1 MFLVGWFRSLL
12 LVIVFLASG
21 AALWSAPRITEIS
34 AAGQT
39 SIADE
44 DGDFPDWVEIYN
56 PDAVPV
62 NLAGWSLSDSTN
74 DIGRWRFSAGTVVA
88 PGGYLIVFCSEKNR
102 ALHTDFRLNAG
113 GESVVLADSAN
124 AVVAQLTFPQ
134 QVPNLSFDG
143 ADFLANPSPGAP
155 NDTSVVAI
163 VRAPTFSQAH
173 GFQTNPFNLQLNSAT
188 QGAAIHYTMDGTEP
202 TGESPRYTA
211 PIAIGK
217 TSVVRAVGI
226 ADGKRPSPVVT
237 ATYLFV
243 GDIVKQSPSGQTPA
257 GWPKTWGANHVDYGM
272 DPRIAKSAKYASK
285 LRSALVDI
293 PSISIVAPLPDLFDA
308 ETGIYANASN
318 KGRDWE
324 RAVSIELLRPDG
336 DPGFQVNA
344 GLRIRGGASRTSEN
358 PKHSFRVLFKEEYG
372 AEALEY
378 PLFGENGAKRT
389 EKFDLRC
396 EQLVAWHYFVSERA
410 DFIRDIYGRDTQLA
424 LGQPA
429 TRGNFYHL
437 FINGQYWGLYQTEER
452 VGAEMAAEYFGG
464 KESDYDTIKINY
476 DNDVSGGGT
485 DFIDGSFG
493 AWRRAVASGV
503 KGFESDENYFRIQGL
518 NVDGSRNENYER
530 LIDVDNL
537 IDYMLAGIYIA
548 ADDSPPA
555 FGTQNNWSSVR
566 SRKGKF
572 GFRFFAHDWEISM
585 YGFTGDENRVG
596 PHPTENP
603 FLSSGGFPNLQ
614 TNTSASSELPS
625 QDGSLDPTSANPWHF
640 WEAMRMNPEFR
651 LRVADHVHRFF
662 FNDGAVTQN
671 RALERWRA
679 RMEEIDLAVIGESA
693 RWGDARQEGISGP
706 LLHKAQEK
714 QTAPQLRLLPDG
726 EDEDDLARITRA
738 TVQQKVLARTAKSRP
753 KPFTRDH
760 WLRAC
765 NEHVLEGFL
774 AERSAKVLAH
784 LKDGGLYPALAAPT
798 MEPFGGPLAANSSM
812 LMVGPTVEIP
822 VISAH
827 PFLTLPSFYFNPAPV
842 YYTTDGSDPRAVGGA
857 VASDANLY
865 TAPLRFAKR
874 TTVKARTF
882 HLGSWSALVEAT
894 FEPSENLGALRIT
907 EIHYNPPAAIGDSGE
922 FLEFQN
928 TGTTPISLSQLRF
941 TAGIEFTFPE
951 STTLQ
956 PGAYFVLA
964 RDAAAFQTRYGRAAD
979 GIFTGKLGDD
989 GETLTLA
996 TASGVKVFSL
1006 TYDDSGEWPIAPDGF
1021 GFSAVYDGNGDP
1033 DEGSNWRGS
1042 RFVGGSPG
1050 ASDPLPADI
1059 PQVTINEVK
1068 PGTGRFIELHN
1079 GSSNEASLT
1088 GWKLLHDGQVFDLSS
1103 LPPISPNGFTHL
1115 DETALGAFTL
1125 PPEGGQ
1131 LVLIAAAPGQ
1141 SGVESTGAVHAFSY
1155 GPAVADAS
1163 YSSYVTVENREFFP
1177 RLETST
1183 PGSSNAAPLRSSV
1196 RIEEI
1201 HYAPLP
1207 SILFVGA
1214 PHLALQFP
1222 QPIAIGVSEF
1232 VELAN
1237 SGETDAPIGGARIA
1251 GFGYTFP
1258 PDAVVPTHGR
1268 TLVVESDPVAFRA
1281 LHQIPND
1288 VPIFGPATGS
1298 LQDNGERVA
1307 LEMPVQIGDEEGT
1320 VVIDEVRYNDRHPWP
1335 VLAARRGHS
1344 LQRLAF
1350 PGYGPEPG
1358 SWGSGEPTPGISN
1371 NVNAAP
1377 TVTIAPGAEP
1387 HTFTVSASDPDGTIQ
1402 KIELIVDGES
1412 VAEAETATETFTW
1425 VMNGGVHDVWAR
1437 ATDDLGAV
1445 NESTSITID
1454 RSGIPAGFG
1463 RGIHAEY
1470 FDNPELS
1477 GASIV
1482 SETAAKIGGD
1492 WFHQDPAQGVSRNS
1506 FSVRYDGQLV
1516 PRATGEHLFAFSV
1529 TGGLR
1534 FYVGNELLIDAWADP
1549 QSWDAQYQEARISL
1563 IGGQAYPIRVEYF
1576 DNDGLAS
1583 LSLTWRE
1590 PESFYDG
1597 EIPVALLYRP
1607 DEDPSG
1613 FGIAPATGVQ
1623 RLFVGQRVNLQLQ
1636 AFHAEAPVTWTIQS
1650 GQLPAGLTLAA
1661 DGTLTGTPSAA
1672 GTFAFTVAAEE
1683 DGMNG
1688 RSATRTI
1695 SCRVVRKGI
1704 SPPTLTI
1711 TKPGNRVTIAGSVL
1725 VEGTVSGPTEVA
1737 SITYSLNGKTVHAF
1751 PGSATF
1757 SLQLDPVAGLVGG
1770 MNVLTMQAIDVEGR
1784 KSVFVEKY
1792 FNREYPGTLSV
1803 TVTGAGTVTRGFLG
1817 QSERTIGKSYTIRAI
1832 PAPGYLFS
1840 HWDGAVGGSE
1850 SELHFTMSDD
1860 MFITAVFVPNPFLGA
1875 KGVYACFFGEE
1886 ETSHRFRGRG
1896 RFSLGNKGELTGV
1909 VEFAAGTYRIN
1920 TRLDPNDPTY
1930 LYANDPKTGRG
1941 LSLQLSYA
1949 QESRELLAEISV
1961 PSQVDMVTIS
1971 ASATAQP
1978 WKTKTPS
1985 PYRGRWNLVLAGA
1998 PDGNVHGKGFL
2009 SVRSLTNGNATIVG
2023 RFGDGRLISTNGWVH
2038 PDGRLAYYR
2047 TLSYSAESATGESI
2061 SGLVQL
2067 TEAPG
2072 ENASG
2077 TLRWSQSADAS
2088 IIFAGSSPAS
2098 EADLFSHEV
2107 AINGRRYIAPKPGSL
2122 PVPFGPAEFIVYG
2135 PVLSATLTTEA
2146 RLFGTGE
2153 VRFQAPNPH
2162 RSKMTVNFATGIAS
2176 GSMSVLDGVSPEQRK
2191 IRLMGI
2197 IDQATEA
2204 IQGCAVDA
2212 TGVNGWMELH
2222 RRP

>member
-1 MFLVGWFRSLL
+1 MFLVGWARLIL
-12 LVIVFLASG
+12 LVFVSLATG
-21 AALWSAPRITEIS
+21 ASLWSAPRITEIS

-44 DGDFPDWVEIYN
+44 DGDFPDWVEIHN
-56 PDAVPV
+56 PDVTPL
-62 NLAGWSLSDSTN
+62 NLAGWSLSDSTS
-74 DIGRWRFSAGTVVA
+74 DVGRWRFPAGTIVA
-88 PGGYLIVFCSEKNR
+88 PGGYLVVFCSEKNR

-113 GESVVLADSAN
+113 GESVLLANSAN
-124 AVVAQLTFPQ
+124 VVVGQLTFPQ

-143 ADFLANPSPGAP
+143 ADFLANPTPGAP

-163 VRAPTFSQAH
+163 VRAPAFSQAH
-173 GFQTNPFNLQLNSAT
+173 GFQTKPFSLQINSAT
-188 QGAAIHYTMDGTEP
+188 PGAAVHFTLDGTEP
-202 TGESPRYTA
+202 TEESPRYTA

-226 ADGKRPSPVVT
+226 ADGKRSSPIVT
-237 ATYLFV
+237 ATYLFAA
-243 GDIVKQSPSGQTPA
+243 DIVKQSPGGQTPA
-257 GWPKTWGANHVDYGM
+257 GWPKTWGANHVDYGV
-272 DPRIAKSAKYASK
+272 DPRIAQSAKYASK

-378 PLFGENGAKRT
+378 PLFGETGAKRT

-396 EQLVAWHYFVSERA
+396 EQLVAWHYFVSEWA
-410 DFIRDIYGRDTQLA
+410 DFLRDIYGRDTQLA

-429 TRGNFYHL
+429 TRSNFYHL

-464 KESDYDTIKINY
+464 KESDYDTVKVNY

-485 DFIDGSFG
+485 DFVDGSFG
-493 AWRRAVASGV
+493 AWRRAVAAGV
-503 KGFESDENYFRIQGL
+503 VGFESNENYFRIQGL

-548 ADDSPPA
+548 AEDSPPA
-555 FGTQNNWSSVR
+555 FGTQNNWSAVR

-585 YGFTGDENRVG
+585 YGSTGDENRVG

-603 FLSSGGFPNLQ
+603 FLSGGGFPNLIS
-614 TNTSASSELPS
+614 NNSANSDLPS
-625 QDGSLDPTSANPWHF
+625 EDGSLDPTSANPWHF
-640 WEAMRMNPEFR
+640 WQAMRMNPEFR
-651 LRVADHVHRFF
+651 LRVADHVQRFF
-662 FNDGAVTQN
+662 FNDGALTQS
-671 RALERWRA
+671 RAIERWRA

-693 RWGDARQEGISGP
+693 RWGDARQEGIGGP
-706 LLHKAQEK
+706 FLHNSHAER
-714 QTAPQLRLLPDG
+714 TAPQLRLLPDG
-726 EDEDDLARITRA
+726 EDEDDIFPISRA
-738 TVQQKVLARTAKSRP
+738 ISRQQGPAQAVRKRV

-765 NEHVLEGFL
+765 NEHILGGFL
-774 AERSAKVLAH
+774 ADRSAKVLAH
-784 LKDGGLYPALAAPT
+784 FNEGGLYPTLDAPT
-798 MEPFGGPLAANSSM
+798 MAPFGGPLPANGTVT
-812 LMVGPTVEIP
+812 LEAPTVETPIFITNP
-822 VISAH
+822 IIYVPA
-827 PFLTLPSFYFNPAPV
+827 FFTGPAPI
-842 YYTTDGSDPRAVGGA
+842 YFTTDGSDPRAVGGM
-857 VASDANLY
+857 VASDAKVY
-865 TAPLRFAKR
+865 AAPLRLAKR
-874 TTVKARTF
+874 TTIKARSL
-882 HLGSWSALVEAT
+882 HLGAWSALVEAT

-907 EIHYNPPAAIGDSGE
+907 EIHYNPPTAIGDSGE
-922 FLEFQN
+922 FLELQN
-928 TGTTPISLSQLRF
+928 TGTTPISLGQIRF
-941 TAGIEFTFPE
+941 AAGIEFTFPE
-951 STTLQ
+951 ATTLQ
-956 PGAYFVLA
+956 PGAFFVMA

-979 GIFTGKLGDD
+979 GIFTGKLSDD

-996 TASGVKVFSL
+996 TASGAKILSL
-1006 TYDDSGEWPIAPDGF
+1006 TYDDSGEWPTAPDGF

-1033 DEGSNWRGS
+1033 DDGSNWRGS
-1042 RFVGGSPG
+1042 RYAGGSPG
-1050 ASDPLPADI
+1050 AIDPAPADI
-1059 PQVTINEVK
+1059 PQVTIHEVK

-1079 GSSNEASLT
+1079 ASSNEADLT
-1088 GWKLLHDGQVFDLSS
+1088 GWKLTHDGQVFDLGSI
-1103 LPPISPNGFTHL
+1103 PPISPNGLAVL

-1125 PPEGGQ
+1125 APEGGQ
-1131 LVLIAAAPGQ
+1131 LVLLAAASGQ
-1141 SGVESTGAVHAFSY
+1141 SGIEPTGTISVFSY
-1155 GPAVADAS
+1155 GPAVANAS
-1163 YSSYVTVENREFFP
+1163 YGRYVTTDEREFFP
-1177 RLETST
+1177 QLETGT
-1183 PGSSNAAPLRSSV
+1183 PGSSNAAPLLSSV

-1207 SILFVGA
+1207 SILFIGTPYLTLQY
-1214 PHLALQFP
+1214 PHPL
-1222 QPIAIGVSEF
+1222 AIGTSEF

-1258 PDAVVPTHGR
+1258 PNAVVPAHGR

-1281 LHQIPND
+1281 LHQVPND

-1307 LEMPVQIGDEEGT
+1307 LEMTIPIGDEEGT

-1358 SWGSGEPTPGISN
+1358 SWSSGEPTPGISN
-1371 NVNAAP
+1371 KVNAAP
-1377 TVTIAPGAEP
+1377 FVTIALGAEP
-1387 HTFTVSASDPDGTIQ
+1387 HTFTISASDPDGAIR

-1412 VAEAETATETFTW
+1412 VAEAEAATETFTW

-1445 NESTSITID
+1445 NESASITID
-1454 RSGIPAGFG
+1454 RSGVPDGFG
-1463 RGIHAEY
+1463 HGVHAEY
-1470 FDNPELS
+1470 FDNTELS
-1477 GASIV
+1477 GAPIV
-1482 SETAAKIGGD
+1482 NETATKIGGD
-1492 WFHQDPAQGVSRNS
+1492 WFHQDPAPGVSRSS
-1506 FSVRYDGQLV
+1506 FSARYEGQLV

-1534 FYVGNELLIDAWADP
+1534 FYVGNELLIDAWSDP
-1549 QSWDAQYQEARISL
+1549 QSWDTQYQEARVSL

-1597 EIPVALLYRP
+1597 EIPVALLYRT
-1607 DEDPSG
+1607 DEDPAG

-1623 RLFVGQRVNLQLQ
+1623 RIFVGQRVNVELQ
-1636 AFHAEAPVTWTIQS
+1636 AVHAEAPVTWTIQS
-1650 GQLPAGLTLAA
+1650 GQVPTGLVLAT
-1661 DGTLTGTPSAA
+1661 DGSFTGAPTVA
-1672 GTFAFTVAAEE
+1672 GTYGFTVAAQE
-1683 DGMNG
+1683 DGPAG
-1688 RSATRTI
+1688 RSATRTF

-1711 TKPGNRVTIAGSVL
+1711 MKPGNRVTSAGSVL
-1725 VEGTVSGPTEVA
+1725 VEGGVSGPIEIA
-1737 SITYSLNGKTVHAF
+1737 SITYSLNGKSVHAL
-1751 PGSATF
+1751 PGSTSF
-1757 SLQLDPVAGLVGG
+1757 SLLLDPVAGLVGG
-1770 MNVLTMQAIDVEGR
+1770 MNVLTMQAIDVDGR

-1792 FNREYPGTLSV
+1792 FNRQFPGTLSV
-1803 TVTGAGTVTRGFLG
+1803 TVTGAGTVSPGFLG
-1817 QSERTIGKSYTIRAI
+1817 QSERIVGKSYIIRAI

-1840 HWDGAVGGSE
+1840 HWDGAVGGGE
-1850 SELHFTMSDD
+1850 SELNFTMSED

-1875 KGVYACFFGEE
+1875 KGVYACFFGDE

-1896 RFSLGNKGELTGV
+1896 RFSLSNTGELTGV
-1909 VEFAAGTYRIN
+1909 VDFAAGTYRFN
-1920 TRLDPNDPTY
+1920 TRLDPNGPTY

-1949 QESRELLAEISV
+1949 PETRELLAEISV
-1961 PSQVDMVTIS
+1961 PTQAEMVTIS
-1971 ASATAQP
+1971 TSATVLP
-1978 WKTKTPS
+1978 WKNGAPS
-1985 PYRGRWNLVLAGA
+1985 PYRGRWNLVLGGA

-2009 SVRSLTNGNATIVG
+2009 SARCRANGSATIVG
-2023 RFGDGRLISTNGWVH
+2023 RFGDGRSLATNGWVL

-2047 TLSYSAESATGESI
+2047 TLSYVSETATGESI
-2061 SGLVQL
+2061 SGLAQL
-2067 TEAPG
+2067 AEASDG
-2072 ENASG
+2072 LATG
-2077 TLRWSQSADAS
+2077 TLRWAQSSDAS
-2088 IIFAGSSPAS
+2088 IIIIGAVPPS
-2098 EADLFSHEV
+2098 EADLFSYEI
-2107 AINGRRYIAPKPGSL
+2107 AINGCRYIAPQAGSL
-2122 PVPFGPAEFIVYG
+2122 PVPFGLAEFIVYG
-2135 PVLSATLTTEA
+2135 PVLSATLTTRA
-2146 RLFGTGE
+2146 RLEESGVVYFPTTDPY
-2153 VRFQAPNPH
+2153 RAT
-2162 RSKMTVNFATGIAS
+2162 MTVDFATGIAS
-2176 GSMSVLDGVSPEQRK
+2176 GSMSVLDEVSSDRRK
-2191 IRLMGI
+2191 IRFMGI
-2197 IDQATEA
+2197 VDQATEA
-2204 IQGCAVDA
+2204 VQGCAVDA
-2212 TGVNGWMELH
+2212 TGVNGWIELH